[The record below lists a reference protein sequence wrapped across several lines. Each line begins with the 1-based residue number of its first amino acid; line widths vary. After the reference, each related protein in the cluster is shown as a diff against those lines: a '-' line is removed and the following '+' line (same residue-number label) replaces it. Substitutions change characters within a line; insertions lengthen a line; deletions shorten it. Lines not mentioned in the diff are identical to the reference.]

1 MAYKR
6 IPTLCI
12 EDAEILWRNFSGK
25 EKTYNEEGDRNFC
38 VFIDDDEMA
47 QKLAADGWNVKI
59 KKPYDETEEP
69 RYYIKVR
76 VSFESNT
83 PPLIVLK
90 KGKNTIELDESTIG
104 RLDTADIIYIDL
116 EINPY
121 DYGSKRGGKPAISAY
136 VKEMYVT
143 IAESRFAAKYA
154 AKEAPE
160 EEPW

>member
-12 EDAEILWRNFSGK
+12 EDADIIFRNFAGR
-25 EKTYNEEGDRNFC
+25 EQRFNPEGARNFC
-38 VFIDDDEMA
+38 VFIDDEEVA
-47 QKLAADGWNVKI
+47 QKLINDNWNVKI
-59 KKPYDETEEP
+59 MSPRDEGDSP
-69 RYYIKVR
+69 RYYIKVH
-76 VSFESNT
+76 VNFDSGQ
-83 PPLIVLK
+83 PPIIMMR
-90 KGKNTIELDESTIG
+90 KGKNTIQLDEETVG
-104 RLDTADIIYIDL
+104 RLDTAEITYIDM
-116 EINPY
+116 EISPF
-121 DYGSKRGGKPAISAY
+121 DYGSKRGGTPAYSGY